1 MESWSSSGYSAP
13 GFAAR
18 YDAHRPRPPE
28 ILLELV
34 PRLAEVE
41 RPKLVVDLGSGSGLS
56 TRFWAGHAESVVGV
70 EPNDEMRRFAES
82 ATAVGNVSYV
92 GASAYSTGLAD
103 SSADIVTCSQ
113 SLQWMDPE
121 LVFPEIG
128 RILRP
133 GGVFAAYQYTSL
145 VTGSWEADAAWSELR
160 AVVRRRRTELGL
172 DRDRQRWPVSRERLA
187 ESGVFRFTVQTSAHS
202 SETGDG
208 DRFIGFVLSEGSLTT
223 LLERVT
229 EDEIGLDRL
238 REVAARTLGAKAV
251 LVAHRLSGL
260 VRPEVTSTVP
270 GLADGAREPE
280 QEARAD
286 RDQAHRQ

>member
-34 PRLAEVE
+34 PRLVEVD

-56 TRFWAGHAESVVGV
+56 TWFWARHAESVVGV
-70 EPNDEMRRFAES
+70 EPDDEMRRFAES

-92 GASAYSTGLAD
+92 GASAYATALAD

-160 AVVRRRRTELGL
+160 ASSGVDARSSGSTATAALAGEPGA
-172 DRDRQRWPVSRERLA
+172 SGRERRLPVHG
-187 ESGVFRFTVQTSAHS
+187 ETSAHS

-208 DRFIGFVLSEGSLTT
+208 DRSIGFVLSEGSLTT

-229 EDEIGLDRL
+229 ERRSVSTACAEL
-238 REVAARTLGAKAV
+238 AARTLARRPRRG
-251 LVAHRLSGL
+251 HRLSVWLGL
-260 VRPEVTSTVP
+260 K
-270 GLADGAREPE
+270 
-280 QEARAD
+280 
-286 RDQAHRQ
+286 